1 MKRRILIGY
10 PLDKYGEFASLLDKL
25 RSRYVLEFKD
35 YDYGWLF
42 ENIGRFD
49 YLIASI
55 KVKIDNDIINRAV
68 RLEAIFSPATGS
80 DHLDFVCPN
89 GIKVVTLEDFREEIR
104 DISSTAELA
113 FSFILSL
120 SRKVVLAC
128 GEVLSKGRW
137 DRNKFLGDEL
147 KGKVV
152 GIVGM
157 GRIGRKISSYA
168 EAFDMRINYWDKKAV
183 NCGWQRIEKLEELLS
198 ISDYIVCSISLTE
211 ETQHLLNKSHLKYFK
226 GGSYFINISRGKVVE
241 ESMLVES
248 MKKKIFKGIATDV
261 LESELEDIELSVL
274 YNYARR
280 NPEKNIIITSHIG
293 GVTID
298 AWKRVF
304 SLVFNEILKENA

>member
-55 KVKIDNDIINRAV
+55 KVKIDNDIINKAV

-113 FSFILSL
+113 FCFILLL
-120 SRKVVLAC
+120 SRKVVLAH
-128 GEVLSKGRW
+128 GEVLNKGRW
-137 DRNKFLGDEL
+137 DRNKFLGNEL

-157 GRIGRKISSYA
+157 GRIGRMISSYA
-168 EAFDMRINYWDKKAV
+168 EAFGMGVSYWDKEAAD
-183 NCGWQRIEKLEELLS
+183 GRWQRTEKLEELLS
-198 ISDYIVCSISLTE
+198 ACDYIVCSVSLTE
-211 ETQHLLNKSHLKYFK
+211 ETRYLLNKSHLEYFK
-226 GGSYFINISRGKVVE
+226 SGSYFVNISRGKVVE
-241 ESMLVES
+241 ESMLVEGV
-248 MKKKIFKGIATDV
+248 KKNIFKGVASDV
-261 LESELEDIELSVL
+261 LESELEGIELSVL

-280 NPEKNIIITSHIG
+280 NPGKNIIITPHVG
-293 GVTID
+293 GATFQ
-298 AWKRVF
+298 AWEKVF
-304 SLVFNEILKENA
+304 GLILKVIN